1 MRVDLAEKCF
11 QEFSVRM
18 VYIRCFGDLSVSSG
32 ELVCIIDPIHPAGV
46 DAIAASGHAIIQG
59 EGWREDPRLAETSVI
74 VIRTSP
80 LGPDIFGAMPKLKAI
95 VKHGAGVD
103 NIAIPAA
110 SSQGVMVANTPG
122 GNNSTAVAEGA
133 VALMLGLLRQVRE
146 MDALVREGRWSER
159 WGIRLGDLTGAKVGL
174 IGFGRIARHVATIC
188 GAGFGAEVAAYD
200 PMVPDDDIRAA
211 GVEPM
216 PLSEILRRD
225 VISIHTP
232 LTEGTR
238 SLIGAP
244 ELAQMHGKAII
255 VNCSRGGIID
265 EAALVAALEA
275 RSIGGAGI
283 DVFEDEPPSPEHPLF
298 KLPNALLSPH
308 VAGVTEAGMKD
319 MALHCARVIDVVH
332 RGDTPATL
340 LNGTALA

>member
-1 MRVDLAEKCF
+1 MSA
-11 QEFSVRM
+11 
-18 VYIRCFGDLSVSSG
+18 G
-32 ELVCIIDPIHPAGV
+32 ELVTIIDPIHPAGV
-46 DAIAASGHAIIQG
+46 EALLASGHTLIQG
-59 EGWREDPRLAETSVI
+59 EGWRKHPRLPETSVI
-74 VIRTSP
+74 LIRTSP
-80 LGPDIFGAMPKLKAI
+80 LGEDIFGSMRNLKAI

-110 SSQGVMVANTPG
+110 SAMGVQVANTPG

-133 VALMLGLLRQVRE
+133 VALMLGLLRQVSE
-146 MDALVREGRWSER
+146 MDALVREDRWSER
-159 WGIRLGDLTGAKVGL
+159 WGIRLADLTGAKVGL
-174 IGFGRIARHVATIC
+174 IGFGRIARYVAKIC

-200 PMVPDDDIRAA
+200 PMVADEEVRAA

-216 PLSEILRRD
+216 PLAEILKRD

-238 SLIGAP
+238 NLIGAA
-244 ELAQMHGKAII
+244 ELAQMHAKAII

-283 DVFEDEPPSPEHPLF
+283 DVFDAEPPPADHPLF
-298 KLPNALLSPH
+298 RLPNVLLSPH

-319 MALHCARVIDVVH
+319 MALHCAQVIDMIH
-332 RGDTPATL
+332 RGESPPTL
-340 LNGTALA
+340 LNGDMLR

>member
-1 MRVDLAEKCF
+1 
-11 QEFSVRM
+11 M
-18 VYIRCFGDLSVSSG
+18 VYIFTESALVKG
-32 ELVCIIDPIHPAGV
+32 EIVTIIDPIHPAGV
-46 DAIAASGHAIIQG
+46 EAIAAGGHTIIQG
-59 EGWREDPRLAETSVI
+59 TGWRDDPRLAQTSII

-80 LGPDIFGAMPKLKAI
+80 LGADIFGPMKNLKAI

-110 SSQGVMVANTPG
+110 TAQGVMVANTPG

-133 VALMLGLLRQVRE
+133 VAMMLGLLRQVRE
-146 MDALVREGRWSER
+146 MDALVRGNRWDER

-174 IGFGRIARHVATIC
+174 IGFGRIARYVARIC

-216 PLSEILRRD
+216 SLEDILKRD

-238 SLIGAP
+238 NLIGAP
-244 ELAQMHGKAII
+244 ELAQMHAKAII

-265 EAALVAALEA
+265 EQALVEALRA
-275 RSIGGAGI
+275 GTIGGAGI
-283 DVFEDEPPSPEHPLF
+283 DVFEDEPPAADHPLF
-298 KLPNALLSPH
+298 GQPNALLSPH

-319 MALHCARVIDVVH
+319 MALHCAKVVETVH
-332 RGDTPATL
+332 RGERPATL
-340 LNGTALA
+340 LNAEGLA